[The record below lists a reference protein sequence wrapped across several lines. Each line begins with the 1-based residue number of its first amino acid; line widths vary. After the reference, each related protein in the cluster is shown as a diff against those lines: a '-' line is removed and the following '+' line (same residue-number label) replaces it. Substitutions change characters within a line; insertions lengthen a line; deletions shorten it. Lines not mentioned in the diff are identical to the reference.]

1 MTDASSDASPP
12 AEPAP
17 ARRILSID
25 ALRGLDMMM
34 ILGLREVILALCLAF
49 GLDGLHGV
57 LESQAHHPEWNG
69 FTAWDLIF
77 PLFLFLAGASMP
89 LSFEK
94 RLARGDTRGILALH
108 TARRAALL
116 VFFGVV
122 YNGLLSLELEGLR
135 YASVLGRIGLAWAG
149 AALAVLFLPL
159 RGQVIAFAAVLAA
172 HSAALL
178 LVPAPGLDAVSLEP
192 GQTFGDWFDRQT
204 VPGRLHMTVGDPEGL
219 FGVLSAIGTA
229 LLGSFAGRSLRRQ
242 DFADRRRVGWLVA
255 AGLQC
260 LLVGWLL
267 DAAGLPVNKNL
278 WTASFVLVAGGWS
291 LVLLGLFHLVFDV
304 VGAPRLGFVLSVVGA
319 NAILAYLLSAY
330 VDYRGVAEVLCGRA
344 LETGRMSEALVPVL
358 VLAMQWA
365 LLLFF
370 WRRRLFLRV

>member
-1 MTDASSDASPP
+1 MTDAPMDS
-12 AEPAP
+12 PAP
-17 ARRILSID
+17 RRILSID

-34 ILGLREVILALCLAF
+34 ILGLREVVLALCLAF
-49 GLDGLHGV
+49 GLDGLHGI
-57 LESQAHHPEWNG
+57 LEAQAHHPEWNG

-89 LSFEK
+89 LSFDR
-94 RLARGDTRGILALH
+94 RLERGDTRATLALH

-116 VFFGVV
+116 VFLGVV

-149 AALAVLFLPL
+149 AAIAVLFLGL
-159 RGQVIAFAAVLAA
+159 RGQVIVFGLVLAA

-178 LVPAPGLDAVSLEP
+178 LIPAAPGLDVPSLEP
-192 GQTFGDWFDRQT
+192 GQTFGDFFDRMT
-204 VPGRLHMTVGDPEGL
+204 VPGRLHVGDRDPEGL

-229 LLGSFAGRSLRRQ
+229 LMGTFAGRWIRRQ
-242 DFADRRRVGWLVA
+242 DVPDRRRVGWLLA

-260 LLVGWLL
+260 VLLGWLL

-291 LVLLGLFHLVFDV
+291 LLLLGLFHLIFDV
-304 VGAPRLGFVLSVVGA
+304 VGAPRLGFFLSVVGA

-330 VDYRGVAEVLCGRA
+330 VDYDGVVAVLCGRA
-344 LETGRMSEALVPVL
+344 LETGRMSEALVPL
-358 VLAMQWA
+358 LALSLQWG
-365 LLLFF
+365 LLYLL
-370 WRRRLFLRV
+370 WRRRIFLRV

>member
-1 MTDASSDASPP
+1 MTDAPMDS
-12 AEPAP
+12 PAP
-17 ARRILSID
+17 RRILSID

-34 ILGLREVILALCLAF
+34 ILGLREVVLALCLAF
-49 GLDGLHGV
+49 GLDGLHGI
-57 LESQAHHPEWNG
+57 LEAQAHHPEWNG

-89 LSFEK
+89 LSFDR
-94 RLARGDTRGILALH
+94 RLERGDTRATLALH

-116 VFFGVV
+116 VFLGVV

-149 AALAVLFLPL
+149 AAIAVLFLGL
-159 RGQVIAFAAVLAA
+159 RGQVIVFGLVLAA

-178 LVPAPGLDAVSLEP
+178 LIPAAPGLDVPSLEP
-192 GQTFGDWFDRQT
+192 GQTFGDYFDRMT
-204 VPGRLHMTVGDPEGL
+204 VPGRLHVGDRDPEGL

-229 LLGSFAGRSLRRQ
+229 LMGTFAGRWIRRQ
-242 DFADRRRVGWLVA
+242 DVPDRRRVGWLLA

-260 LLVGWLL
+260 VLLGWLL

-291 LVLLGLFHLVFDV
+291 LLLLGLFHLIFDV
-304 VGAPRLGFVLSVVGA
+304 VGAPRLGFFFSVVGA

-330 VDYRGVAEVLCGRA
+330 VDYDGVVAVLCGRA
-344 LETGRMSEALVPVL
+344 LETGRMSEALVPL
-358 VLAMQWA
+358 LALSLQWG
-365 LLLFF
+365 LLYLL
-370 WRRRLFLRV
+370 WRRRIFLRV